1 MTDVSVEWLYD
12 STDCD
17 TCGYN
22 WADGARVYFDD
33 KLVLDL
39 KPVATCF
46 DSVSY
51 STEQVFG
58 MILKELGH
66 NLKEINDYE

>member
-1 MTDVSVEWLYD
+1 MTDVSVEWL
-12 STDCD
+12 SESVDCD

-22 WADGARVYFDD
+22 WAEGARVYFDD

-39 KPVATCF
+39 EPVAACF
-46 DSVSY
+46 NGASY

-66 NLKEINDYE
+66 NLKEISHYG